1 MKKEKGKINE
11 SLKASTL
18 VTLLIIGAVIGSIYL
33 FSVSDVIINKPIGVE
48 QIPVD
53 RRPTLV
59 TGDANPGDNS
69 GFFYLMIKN
78 HSANPTDEYNA
89 NLTNTTGGNSD
100 CYEWSDTGNTS
111 PTGET
116 PYGTT
121 FDILFKVGITN
132 EDGQWTSNSTWNE
145 GYLWML
151 LTCADLS
158 ISANTNMT
166 IIEIAN
172 TSTYAWYHFY
182 LNNAG
187 SGYTV
192 TEGQSFNIT
201 SSKYYVQ
208 RIVA

>member
-1 MKKEKGKINE
+1 
-11 SLKASTL
+11 
-18 VTLLIIGAVIGSIYL
+18 
-33 FSVSDVIINKPIGVE
+33 
-48 QIPVD
+48 
-53 RRPTLV
+53 
-59 TGDANPGDNS
+59 
-69 GFFYLMIKN
+69 MIKN
-78 HSANPTDEYNA
+78 HSANPTDEYCN
-89 NLTNTTGGNSD
+89 NITNGTINSN
-100 CYEWSDTGNTS
+100 CYEWSDVGNTS

-116 PYGTT
+116 PYSTN

-158 ISANTNMT
+158 IGADTNMT

-187 SGYTV
+187 SGYTI

-201 SSKYYVQ
+201 SVKYYVQ
-208 RIVA
+208 RIVV